1 LARPPRGRTIGLA
14 IQTKEETVFRSMLTS
29 IAGLLALAA
38 LAAPSAVAAPH
49 GGAVVFSRVV
59 TTTESE
65 AVKDASGEPVLDSE
79 GNPEY
84 RQLTKT
90 EGGLFAVR
98 EGRLNQLTEDPADTE
113 PSFSPD
119 GRAIIFARAGDLYTV
134 RADGSGLRRITSGAD
149 LDSAPDVS
157 PNGRVVVFE
166 RRAAA
171 GAPADLYTVGADGG
185 AAKPLAATADDEHEA
200 SFSPDGRAI
209 VYVRSAA
216 EAGGG
221 GGVDDLY
228 SVRPGGGV
236 RARLTRTARLDEFD
250 PRFFAGGIVFSRGE
264 SGAEASAYADIYTMR
279 RNGRKVKPLVAGAGS
294 AYVEDVTR
302 AGRLLLFRRD
312 RGLWVKPIGPG
323 RARKLSELPDG
334 SKTNA
339 VFSSDGRRVA
349 AFIEAEGREQLSS
362 IDVATGSARE
372 LAEGFE
378 PGEPSEGGGTSTI
391 GPVITWQPVRV
402 ARR

>member
-1 LARPPRGRTIGLA
+1 
-14 IQTKEETVFRSMLTS
+14 
-29 IAGLLALAA
+29 
-38 LAAPSAVAAPH
+38 
-49 GGAVVFSRVV
+49 
-59 TTTESE
+59 
-65 AVKDASGEPVLDSE
+65 
-79 GNPEY
+79 
-84 RQLTKT
+84 
-90 EGGLFAVR
+90 
-98 EGRLNQLTEDPADTE
+98 
-113 PSFSPD
+113 
-119 GRAIIFARAGDLYTV
+119 V
-134 RADGSGLRRITSGAD
+134 RADGSGLRPITSGTD

-157 PNGRVVVFE
+157 PNGRMVVFE

-171 GAPADLYTVGADGG
+171 GAPADLYTVGANGG

-216 EAGGG
+216 EVDGGNA
-221 GGVDDLY
+221 DDIY
-228 SVRPGGGV
+228 SVRPGGGGRV
-236 RARLTRTARLDEFD
+236 RLTRTLRLDEFD
-250 PRFFAGGIVFSRGE
+250 PRFFAGGILFSRGE
-264 SGAEASAYADIYTMR
+264 SGEDASAYADIYTMR

-302 AGRLLLFRRD
+302 EGRLLLFRRD
-312 RGLWVKPIGPG
+312 RGLWVKRIGPG

-378 PGEPSEGGGTSTI
+378 PGEPSAEGGTSTI

>member
-1 LARPPRGRTIGLA
+1 M
-14 IQTKEETVFRSMLTS
+14 FRSTLKLLV
-29 IAGLLALAA
+29 ALLALAA
-38 LAAPSAVAAPH
+38 LAAPAVLAARH

-59 TTTESE
+59 TTTERE

-84 RQLTKT
+84 REVTKT

-134 RADGSGLRRITSGAD
+134 RADGSGLRGLTSGAG

-171 GAPADLYTVGADGG
+171 GAPADLYTVGTGGG
-185 AAKPLAATADDEHEA
+185 APRPLAATPDDEHEA
-200 SFSPDGRAI
+200 SFSPDGHAV
-209 VYVRSAA
+209 VYVRSVA
-216 EAGGG
+216 EAGGSG
-221 GGVDDLY
+221 SADDLY
-228 SVRPGGGV
+228 SVRPNGAGS
-236 RARLTRTARLDEFD
+236 ARLTRTARLDEFD

-264 SGAEASAYADIYTMR
+264 SGQDASAYADIYTMR
-279 RNGRKVKPLVAGAGS
+279 RNGLKVRPLVAGAGS

-302 AGRLLLFRRD
+302 DGRLLLFRRD
-312 RGLWVKPIGPG
+312 RGLWAKRIGPG

-334 SKTNA
+334 SRTDA
-339 VFSSDGRRVA
+339 VFSSDGKRVA

-378 PGEPSEGGGTSTI
+378 PSAPAEGGGTSAI
-391 GPVITWQPVRV
+391 GPVITWQPARV
-402 ARR
+402 TRR